1 MVYQCTKYK
10 IGQDTPQRCWQKPR
24 ITPIFSH
31 LLAIVPL
38 VPDFIDPGASNIE
51 HLHLKKGVKMS
62 SYLRTIDI
70 DRYLNSTL
78 SELYISDFF
87 PTQTNLI
94 LHNIETSDYELCC
107 TIKKMNRPRKYREKI
122 YRWRPCNRLSVLCF
136 RYINSKQ
143 NVCHSPLILIS
154 DNFI

>member
-10 IGQDTPQRCWQKPR
+10 IGQDTPQKCWQEPR
-24 ITPIFSH
+24 ITPFFSH
-31 LLAIVPL
+31 PLAIVPL

-78 SELYISDFF
+78 SKLYISDFF
-87 PTQTNLI
+87 PTQTNFI
-94 LHNIETSDYELCC
+94 LHNIETSDYELC
-107 TIKKMNRPRKYREKI
+107 
-122 YRWRPCNRLSVLCF
+122 
-136 RYINSKQ
+136 
-143 NVCHSPLILIS
+143 
-154 DNFI
+154 

>member
-31 LLAIVPL
+31 PLAIVPL
-38 VPDFIDPGASNIE
+38 VPDFIDPGCIQ
-51 HLHLKKGVKMS
+51 HLTSSLKKGVKMS

-78 SELYISDFF
+78 SELYISDFW
-87 PTQTNLI
+87 PTQTNLRFQKI
-94 LHNIETSDYELCC
+94 DTSDYELCW
-107 TIKKMNRPRKYREKI
+107 TLKKMKRPRKDRKKI
-122 YRWRPCNRLSVLCF
+122 YRWRPCTRLAVT
-136 RYINSKQ
+136 R
-143 NVCHSPLILIS
+143 
-154 DNFI
+154 

>member
-10 IGQDTPQRCWQKPR
+10 IGQDTPQRCWQEPR
-24 ITPIFSH
+24 ITPI
-31 LLAIVPL
+31 
-38 VPDFIDPGASNIE
+38 SNIK

-94 LHNIETSDYELCC
+94 LHNIETSDYELCW
-107 TIKKMNRPRKYREKI
+107 TLKKMKRPRKDRKKI
-122 YRWRPCNRLSVLCF
+122 YRWRPCTRLAISGTNFWQSMGITVGLTVT
-136 RYINSKQ
+136 NSGTNSGKQ
-143 NVCHSPLILIS
+143 RDQQWQIG
-154 DNFI
+154 D